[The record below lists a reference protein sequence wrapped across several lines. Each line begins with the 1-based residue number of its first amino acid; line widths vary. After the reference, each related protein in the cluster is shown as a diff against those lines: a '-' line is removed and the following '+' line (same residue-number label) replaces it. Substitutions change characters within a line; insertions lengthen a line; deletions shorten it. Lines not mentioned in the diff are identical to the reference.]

1 MWKMLSKEKTTT
13 KKKEGFEMRL
23 WNDNKLVYSIVERP
37 TEIEQKYLLLSRG
50 KKLHWLR
57 QRKLGCMVSSDY
69 TQANVYRKWIQRMMD
84 DKELVL
90 DSNGV
95 NISHLVLPNGVLMN
109 KVELDIAAWKQEVNG
124 LSEEKY
130 ILAKKARL
138 GIVQARARRRKT
150 IAAGKKVNESNKYSP
165 SMLEYRIPT
174 PIDEGAK

>member
-95 NISHLVLPNGVLMN
+95 NISHLVLPNGV
-109 KVELDIAAWKQEVNG
+109 
-124 LSEEKY
+124 
-130 ILAKKARL
+130 
-138 GIVQARARRRKT
+138 
-150 IAAGKKVNESNKYSP
+150 
-165 SMLEYRIPT
+165 
-174 PIDEGAK
+174 